1 MELEIN
7 LAKLFFVN
15 NFNEETAENS
25 FEFQSPKIPPSGE
38 EEPTPNNPP
47 WNSIVAF
54 GVWLASVAFIILIPN
69 LLILP
74 YVARQKIDFLDKDKL
89 LEFVTTDKTAVLLQV
104 SAIGFAHLLTVALA
118 WLVITKFNKFSFRQV
133 LGWRWGGFTF
143 WKCVLILGG
152 FFAVAGI
159 TSYFIPEKDNELLK
173 IIRSSREALYL
184 VAFLATFSAPLIE
197 EVIYRG
203 ILYSAF
209 QKTFGVALAIL
220 FVTIVFAGVHIPQ
233 YYPSYS
239 TIVLICLLSLILTL
253 IRVWTGNLLPCI
265 VLHTLFNGIQ
275 SFGLVLQT
283 FLPPNSDPTIEPA
296 AFVIIH
302 LLK

>member
-1 MELEIN
+1 LELGIN

-15 NFNEETAENS
+15 IFNEEPTEKFS
-25 FEFQSPKIPPSGE
+25 EFGAPEITLP
-38 EEPTPNNPP
+38 EEPAPNNPP
-47 WNSIVAF
+47 WSSIVAF
-54 GVWLASVAFIILIPN
+54 GVWLASVAFVVLIPN
-69 LLILP
+69 LFILP
-74 YVARQKIDFLDKDKL
+74 YVAKQNIDFLDREKL

-104 SAIGFAHLLTVALA
+104 SAIVLAHLLTIALA
-118 WLVITKFNKFSFRQV
+118 WFIITKFNKFSFRQV

-143 WKCVLILGG
+143 WKCVLITGS
-152 FFAVAGI
+152 FFALAGI
-159 TSYFIPEKDNELLK
+159 TSYFIPEQDNDLLR

-184 VAFLATFSAPLIE
+184 VAFLATFTAPLVE

-209 QKTFGVALAIL
+209 QKTFGVGLAIL

-239 TIVLICLLSLILTL
+239 TIFLICLLSLVLTL

-265 VLHTLFNGIQ
+265 VLHTIFNGIQ
-275 SFGLVLQT
+275 SLVLVLQT
-283 FLPPNSDPTIEPA
+283 FLPQQNSDSTSEPF
-296 AFVIIH
+296 AFFIH
-302 LLK
+302 LIN

>member
-1 MELEIN
+1 LELEIN

-15 NFNEETAENS
+15 NFNEETVENLS
-25 FEFQSPKIPPSGE
+25 EFQSPEITPAKE
-38 EEPTPNNPP
+38 YPTPNNPP
-47 WNSIVAF
+47 WSSLVAF
-54 GVWLASVAFIILIPN
+54 GVWLGSVAFVVLIPN
-69 LLILP
+69 LFILP
-74 YVARQKIDFLDKDKL
+74 YVAGQKIDFLDKNKL

-104 SAIGFAHLLTVALA
+104 SAIVFAHLLTIALA
-118 WLVITKFNKFSFRQV
+118 WIVITKFNKFSFRQIV
-133 LGWRWGGFTF
+133 GWRWGGFTF

-275 SFGLVLQT
+275 SLGLVLQT
-283 FLPPNSDPTIEPA
+283 FLPPNSDLTVEPA
-296 AFVIIH
+296 TFIIY